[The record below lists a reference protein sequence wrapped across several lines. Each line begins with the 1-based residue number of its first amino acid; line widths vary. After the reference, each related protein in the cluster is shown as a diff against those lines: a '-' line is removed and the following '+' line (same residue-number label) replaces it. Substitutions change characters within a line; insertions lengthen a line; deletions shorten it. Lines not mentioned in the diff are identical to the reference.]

1 MSFKKA
7 VEMVLHHEGGLVDDK
22 HDRGGLTNYGISQK
36 AYPEVDIKALT
47 KRSATDIYKR
57 DYWFKSSC
65 QFLPSSVAIFVFDTA
80 VNMGNSR
87 AAKFLQ
93 ECSNCTKDG
102 IIGDNTIRA
111 VHRAYDGSEEAF
123 LHKYKTLR
131 LDHYRKLDT
140 FHRFGRG
147 WTRRAEEVL
156 EEAKK
161 WIDKS

>member
-7 VEMVLHHEGGLVDDK
+7 VEIVLHHEGGLVDDPK
-22 HDRGGLTNYGISQK
+22 DRGGLTNFGISQR

-47 KRSATDIYKR
+47 KRSASDIYKR
-57 DYWFKSSC
+57 DYWNKSSC
-65 QFLPSSVAIFVFDTA
+65 QHLPDSVAILVFDTA

-93 ECSNCTKDG
+93 ECSNCTMDG

-123 LHKYKTLR
+123 LDQYVDLR
-131 LDHYRKLDT
+131 LKHYQRLDT
-140 FHRFGRG
+140 FERFGRG
-147 WTRRAEEVL
+147 WTRRANEVL

-161 WIDKS
+161 WISKS